1 MTQTVMEVAMMAT
14 VVELAIQ
21 STPCGIQKI
30 RRWVAAGVLKKDPSN
45 LPGYPYWSRH

>member
-1 MTQTVMEVAMMAT
+1 MMAT

-30 RRWVAAGVLKKDPSN
+30 RRWVAAGSGKDRPTSGIS
-45 LPGYPYWSRH
+45 LLVATLSVM

>member
-1 MTQTVMEVAMMAT
+1 VMEVAMMAT

-30 RRWVAAGVLKKDPSN
+30 RRWVAAGVPKDPVQPSGIS
-45 LPGYPYWSRH
+45 LSRTLSVM